1 MDDKIRVIQKIGHVL
16 VNFFHH
22 LALFGIGATIVW
34 SAEHEYLKML
44 ETGHAA
50 LEEN

>member
-1 MDDKIRVIQKIGHVL
+1 VDDKIRFIQKIGNGFVS
-16 VNFFHH
+16 FFHH

-34 SAEHEYLKML
+34 SAVHEYLKML
-44 ETGHAA
+44 ETGHAT

>member
-1 MDDKIRVIQKIGHVL
+1 MDDKIRFIQKIGNGL

-22 LALFGIGATIVW
+22 LALFGIGATIEWWAVP
-34 SAEHEYLKML
+34 EYLKML
-44 ETGHAA
+44 ETGHAT